1 MPGFFDQLR
10 NLPLTTRRSI
20 AGITVL
26 VLGVITLGIW
36 FVTDFG
42 LSRQDGLGSVREG
55 AGSVADLIQDQ
66 TDKFAED
73 RASLQESLN
82 TVLKSNALVA
92 PEGLVGVDE
101 DPDGILYL
109 GYEYRE
115 NNTLTRVEQI
125 EFYPSSAVV
134 VATIANESDQAIDFD
149 ASRGSVLVQNLE
161 TGAEL
166 AYQPLFQV
174 GSPTQLEAG
183 QTTQVIVLFG
193 PVNGRHP
200 FNLVLGDF
208 STSPD
213 PAESKQWAARFEIDP
228 DKIIKND

>member
-20 AGITVL
+20 AGISIV
-26 VLGVITLGIW
+26 VLGLITLGVW

-42 LSRQDGLGSVREG
+42 LSRQDGLGSVRDG

-66 TDKFAED
+66 TDQFALD

-101 DPDGILYL
+101 DPDGVLYL

-115 NNTLTRVEQI
+115 NNTLTRVEQV

-134 VATIANESDQAIDFD
+134 VASITNESDHTVNFD

-174 GSPTQLEAG
+174 GSPIELEAG
-183 QTTQVIVLFG
+183 QSTQVIVLFG
-193 PVNGRHP
+193 PVNGRHA

-208 STSPD
+208 STGSD
-213 PAESKQWAARFEIDP
+213 FAESKQWAARFEIDP
-228 DKIIKND
+228 DKIIKKD